1 MHSCVNLTLLACC
14 NLASL
19 GCFSCRL
26 FRPPFPAIVSLDVP
40 RCVRQLAV
48 WVTLCALASGCSS
61 VEKRIAPS
69 NFRDWRPE
77 QSVLPQAEFQGQ
89 QVVVHNIRNCKY
101 FANDVYMVDYYDK
114 TIDLNRVEGVDFIVV
129 PFKGMEALAH
139 VMISFQIA
147 NPDGTRDH
155 LAVSVETRKEREE
168 NYNPVKGSA
177 NQYELMYVVADE
189 RDVIQY
195 RTNYNNEDVYLYHTV
210 ATPEASR
217 ALLVDVLTR
226 ANQVAAHPE
235 FYDTLV
241 NNCTSNIVRHVNR
254 ITPNRIVTDYRVLL
268 PGLSDALAYDEGLI
282 ERHGTF
288 QETKQRAYVNPL
300 AQRYA
305 GREDFSEMIRQR

>member
-1 MHSCVNLTLLACC
+1 M
-14 NLASL
+14 
-19 GCFSCRL
+19 
-26 FRPPFPAIVSLDVP
+26 P
-40 RCVRQLAV
+40 RFIRQLAV
-48 WVTLCALASGCSS
+48 WVTLCALVSGCSS

-77 QSVLPQAEFQGQ
+77 QSVVPQAEFQGQ
-89 QVVVHNIRNCKY
+89 QVVVRNIRNCKY

-139 VMISFQIA
+139 VMISFQIT

-168 NYNPVKGSA
+168 DYNPLKGSA
-177 NQYELMYVVADE
+177 NQYELIYVIADE

-210 ATPEASR
+210 ATPEASQ

-226 ANQVAAHPE
+226 ANQVAARPE

-254 ITPNRIVTDYRVLL
+254 ITPNRIVADYRVLL